1 MRTLPFLATVVG
13 VVAISMAAPYI
24 LLSEL
29 EPFAIAAWRLL
40 SVTLLFAP
48 FAAGKLWRD
57 VAALSAADR
66 WKLLASGITYGAHF
80 ALFAMAFSYT
90 TKESVVMLLAAQPLI
105 AMAIGRIFL
114 GEVITPS
121 MLAATGISLLG
132 LGVFAWND
140 YLFDPRYLLGDAM
153 VLACGLLIV
162 ISYAI
167 GRRLRPKMSL
177 FGYLLALYA
186 MGGLTCLG
194 AALAAQQALWGFHW
208 VNWYYLGCAVLI
220 PTLIGHS
227 MFHYVVKYVPVF
239 YVNLA
244 VLAEPVI
251 AIVVMMAFRER
262 FAVFQASELTTLQG
276 VGGAILV
283 AGVAFGLSATRSL
296 GDKHETEAPSS
307 GGPGPDRPV
316 TAHER
321 AGS

>member
-1 MRTLPFLATVVG
+1 
-13 VVAISMAAPYI
+13 MAAPYI
-24 LLSEL
+24 LLSEAG
-29 EPFAIAAWRLL
+29 PFAIAAWRLL

-48 FAAGKLWRD
+48 FATGKLWRD
-57 VAALSAADR
+57 VAGLSANDR

-80 ALFAMAFSYT
+80 ALFAMAFSHT
-90 TKESVVMLLAAQPLI
+90 TKESVVMLRAAQPLI
-105 AMAIGRIFL
+105 ARAVGRIFL

-121 MLAATGISLLG
+121 MLAATGVSLLG

-140 YLFDPRYLLGDAM
+140 YLFDPNNLVGDAM

-177 FGYLLALYA
+177 SGYLLVLYA
-186 MGGLTCLG
+186 MGGLTCLA
-194 AALAAQQALWGFHW
+194 AALVANQALWGYHW

-262 FAVFQASELTTLQG
+262 FAVFQNSELTTLQG

-283 AGVAFGLSATRSL
+283 AGVAFGLSATRSI
-296 GDKHETEAPSS
+296 GAKNETKPV
-307 GGPGPDRPV
+307 PDRGGAADVPDI
-316 TAHER
+316 AKQR
-321 AGS
+321 AGD

>member
-1 MRTLPFLATVVG
+1 
-13 VVAISMAAPYI
+13 
-24 LLSEL
+24 
-29 EPFAIAAWRLL
+29 
-40 SVTLLFAP
+40 
-48 FAAGKLWRD
+48 
-57 VAALSAADR
+57 
-66 WKLLASGITYGAHF
+66 
-80 ALFAMAFSYT
+80 
-90 TKESVVMLLAAQPLI
+90 MLLAAQPLI
-105 AMAIGRIFL
+105 AMAVGRIFL

-140 YLFDPRYLLGDAM
+140 YLFDPKYLVGDAL

-186 MGGLTCLG
+186 MGGLTCLA
-194 AALAAQQALWGFHW
+194 AALVAQQPLWGFHW

-227 MFHYVVKYVPVF
+227 MFHYVVKYVPIF

-283 AGVAFGLSATRSL
+283 AGVAFGLSATCSI
-296 GDKHETEAPSS
+296 GDKHETE
-307 GGPGPDRPV
+307 PDRGG
-316 TAHER
+316 
-321 AGS
+321 AGNSVLPDTQQQRPGA